1 MYPASARTCDN
12 DGAPLCPETVGP
24 NWKVEGVLAPRLGG
38 GVFAAF
44 HRTTGVRAAITYFPQ
59 ASARETATKD
69 RITRELSALRILDKS
84 RGLLSL
90 LEEGSESDG
99 ARFLIHELGTLRLL
113 QDLLD
118 EWQKPDRGLLDP
130 PIAAQVVRPLLST
143 LSTAHRIG
151 VAHASLTPL
160 DIYLQSEGDPA
171 EGITRVVEARLHGVL
186 TFMMGPELRQAV
198 AQDLRAVGATLF
210 ELLVGRK
217 PPDSVE
223 ALRALPLPKIMA
235 TPVGK
240 VAMRALGAADQPSY
254 LGAEEMLRAL
264 VTTVPTVVAPTN
276 VDAESVTRVDPEVVK
291 RAPRSVKQDTVN
303 TKPTVPIEIIVPPA
317 SRPAPSQPA
326 LPPPVVTGPVRSGLT
341 AELRQVSIHDLMKE
355 RERGEP
361 KPQVET
367 LARSTQHRAS
377 VTDIPMIP
385 PPPDL
390 LEPGELP
397 PVLSPVPSKEPSPP
411 AVSSDSGARAELGF
425 GQEPTIPAV
434 VNPSTLAANL
444 ERVLHTPLGSASS
457 ESSRPTLAVQDKAGA
472 VTVSVSGSGSLPKP
486 FPHSGPIVIP
496 PQPSGPSSLS
506 GRTGGD
512 ASATASPSG
521 PMASLPARPVSRP
534 PLAPAA
540 AVPLAPAPGVPLAFE
555 PTPSAGQPAINP
567 EDPTEPAPAV
577 KGEAK
582 SAAKSESAPAAT
594 SIEPVASTQ
603 VKPEAASGR
612 DLPPWVWAAILAVVC
627 LLALLAGLF
636 GR

>member
-12 DGAPLCPETVGP
+12 DGAPLCPETVAH

-44 HRTTGVRAAITYFPQ
+44 HRTTGVRAAITYFPAKS
-59 ASARETATKD
+59 ASEPMTSD

-84 RGLLSL
+84 RGLLQL
-90 LEEGSESDG
+90 LEEGREPDG
-99 ARFLIHELGTLRLL
+99 ARYLIHELGTLRLL

-130 PIAAQVVRPLLST
+130 PIAAQVVRPILST

-151 VAHASLTPL
+151 VAHASLTAL

-186 TFMMGPELRQAV
+186 TFPMGPDLRQAV

-210 ELLVGRK
+210 ELMVGRR

-223 ALRALPLPKIMA
+223 ALRALPMPKIMS

-240 VAMRALGAADQPSY
+240 VAIRALGAAEQPAY

-264 VTTVPTVVAPTN
+264 VTTVPTVLAPPN
-276 VDAESVTRVDPEVVK
+276 LDADSVTRVDPDVAK
-291 RAPRSVKQDTVN
+291 RAPKSAKQDTVN
-303 TKPTVPIEIIVPPA
+303 TKPTVPIEIIAPPA

-326 LPPPVVTGPVRSGLT
+326 LPPPVATGPVRSGLT

-355 RERGEP
+355 RERVEP

-377 VTDIPMIP
+377 VTDIPMMP
-385 PPPDL
+385 PPPELPD
-390 LEPGELP
+390 PSELP
-397 PVLSPVPSKEPSPP
+397 PVLPVAAQPAGAVVSVAGSEP
-411 AVSSDSGARAELGF
+411 GF

-434 VNPSTLAANL
+434 VNPSTLAASL
-444 ERVLHTPLGSASS
+444 DRVQHSPLVI
-457 ESSRPTLAVQDKAGA
+457 EPNRPATVSQDRAGG
-472 VTVSVSGSGSLPKP
+472 VTVSISGSMPKP
-486 FPHSGPIVIP
+486 LGHSGPIVIP
-496 PQPSGPSSLS
+496 PQPSGPTVT
-506 GRTGGD
+506 GR
-512 ASATASPSG
+512 SPSG
-521 PMASLPARPVSRP
+521 NNAITASTSGPLGSLPARPVSRP
-534 PLAPAA
+534 PLAPA
-540 AVPLAPAPGVPLAFE
+540 PGVPLAYE
-555 PTPSAGQPAINP
+555 PTPAAGQPAVNP
-567 EDPTEPAPAV
+567 DAPTEPAAAIQP
-577 KGEAK
+577 ESK
-582 SAAKSESAPAAT
+582 SAAPTEAPAA
-594 SIEPVASTQ
+594 IVAAEPAAAP
-603 VKPEAASGR
+603 VKPDESSGR
-612 DLPPWVWAAILAVVC
+612 DLPPWVWAAILATVC

>member
-12 DGAPLCPETVGP
+12 DGAPLCPETVGQH
-24 NWKVEGVLAPRLGG
+24 WKVEGVLAPRLGG

-44 HRTTGVRAAITYFPQ
+44 HRNTGVRAAITYFPA
-59 ASARETATKD
+59 ASAREPMTSD
-69 RITRELSALRILDKS
+69 RISRELSALRILDKN
-84 RGLLSL
+84 RGLLPL

-99 ARFLIHELGTLRLL
+99 ARFLVHELGTLRLL

-118 EWQKPDRGLLDP
+118 EWQKPDKGLLDP
-130 PIAAQVVRPLLST
+130 PIAAQVVRPILST

-151 VAHASLTPL
+151 VAHTSLTAL
-160 DIYLQSEGDPA
+160 DIYLQSEGEPA
-171 EGITRVVEARLHGVL
+171 EGISRVVEARLHGVL
-186 TFMMGPELRQAV
+186 TFPMGPDLRKAV

-223 ALRALPLPKIMA
+223 ALRALPMPKIMS

-240 VAMRALGAADQPSY
+240 VALRALGAAEQPAY

-264 VTTVPTVVAPTN
+264 VTTVPTVLAPPSI
-276 VDAESVTRVDPEVVK
+276 DAESVTRVDPDVAR
-291 RAPRSVKQDTVN
+291 RAPKSAKQDTVN
-303 TKPTVPIEIIVPPA
+303 TKPTVPVEIIAPPA

-326 LPPPVVTGPVRSGLT
+326 LPPPVATGPVRSGLT

-377 VTDIPMIP
+377 VTDIPMMP
-385 PPPDL
+385 PPPEL

-397 PVLSPVPSKEPSPP
+397 PVLPGTTPPVI
-411 AVSSDSGARAELGF
+411 AGVSAPTGELGF

-434 VNPSTLAANL
+434 VNPSTLAASL
-444 ERVLHTPLGSASS
+444 ERVQHTPLVI
-457 ESSRPTLAVQDKAGA
+457 EPSRAATVSQDKAGG
-472 VTVSVSGSGSLPKP
+472 VTVSISGSIPKP
-486 FPHSGPIVIP
+486 IGHSGPIVIP
-496 PQPSGPSSLS
+496 PQPSGPAVT
-506 GRTGGD
+506 GR
-512 ASATASPSG
+512 SPSENNATAANTSG
-521 PMASLPARPVSRP
+521 PLASLPARPVSRP
-534 PLAPAA
+534 PLAPA
-540 AVPLAPAPGVPLAFE
+540 PGVPLAFE
-555 PTPSAGQPAINP
+555 PTPAAGQPAVNP
-567 EDPTEPAPAV
+567 DAPTEPAPAI
-577 KGEAK
+577 KSEAK
-582 SAAKSESAPAAT
+582 AAAAT
-594 SIEPVASTQ
+594 DVPATVGTGEPATASP
-603 VKPEAASGR
+603 VKPDAPSGR